1 MQESI
6 TYVHESDRR
15 SPVLL
20 RMLRRSDKREML
32 FGTAGLSTHGKELKD
47 FLSFITLVNG
57 IEDYFPNQRAVANGM
72 DCLAAQIV
80 AHFKEGA
87 GGIYL
92 TLSTRSAEDSDFS
105 YHVFEKNKVIHLEAE
120 VAGAVVNFLP
130 DGFADLSNEKEPRI
144 VSFLYT
150 KKDGVTHRRLIRVT
164 DDSDAYL
171 EGFDLDDADSFKRFS
186 KRNMSQLRTI
196 VLEDY
201 DNPTYAAPN
210 LDL

>member
-15 SPVLL
+15 SPVLV
-20 RMLRRSDKREML
+20 RMLRHSD
-32 FGTAGLSTHGKELKD
+32 GGLSAHGKELKD
-47 FLSFITLVNG
+47 FLSGITLVNG
-57 IEDYFPNQRAVANGM
+57 LSVNQRAVANGM

-80 AHFKEGA
+80 AHFKGVTNNA

-92 TLSTRSAEDSDFS
+92 TLPTMSAEGADFS
-105 YHVFEKNKVIHLEAE
+105 YRVFEQNKVIYLEVEGREVVGDGRPHL
-120 VAGAVVNFLP
+120 VNLLP
-130 DGFADLSNEKEPRI
+130 DSFHFFKKEPRI

-186 KRNMSQLRTI
+186 KSKTSQLRTI
-196 VLEDY
+196 VLEDEDNAAY
-201 DNPTYAAPN
+201 DALNR
-210 LDL
+210 DL

>member
-32 FGTAGLSTHGKELKD
+32 FGTAGLSTHGKELRD
-47 FLSFITLVNG
+47 FLSFITLVNRRVDFVDG
-57 IEDYFPNQRAVANGM
+57 QCAVANGM

-80 AHFKEGA
+80 ARFKEGA

-105 YHVFEKNKVIHLEAE
+105 YHVFEKNKVIYLEAE

-130 DGFADLSNEKEPRI
+130 NGFADLSNEKEPRI

-201 DNPTYAAPN
+201 DNPDDFA
-210 LDL
+210 LRIG

>member
-1 MQESI
+1 MQEPI

-57 IEDYFPNQRAVANGM
+57 LSANQCAVANGM

-130 DGFADLSNEKEPRI
+130 DSFADFGNEKEPRI

>member
-32 FGTAGLSTHGKELKD
+32 FGTAGLSTHGKELRD

-80 AHFKEGA
+80 ARFKEGA

-105 YHVFEKNKVIHLEAE
+105 YHVFEKNKVIYLEAE

-201 DNPTYAAPN
+201 DNPDDFA
-210 LDL
+210 LRIG

>member
-130 DGFADLSNEKEPRI
+130 DSFADFGNEKEPRI

-150 KKDGVTHRRLIRVT
+150 KKNGMPHRRLVRVT
-164 DDSDAYL
+164 DDSDNYL

-196 VLEDY
+196 VLEDW
-201 DNPTYAAPN
+201 PIWKKP
-210 LDL
+210 LP

>member
-105 YHVFEKNKVIHLEAE
+105 YHVFEKNKVIYLEAE

-171 EGFDLDDADSFKRFS
+171 EGFDLDDDDSFKRFS

-196 VLEDY
+196 VLED
-201 DNPTYAAPN
+201 DDDSSSNPC
-210 LDL
+210 

>member
-57 IEDYFPNQRAVANGM
+57 LSANQCAVANGM

-130 DGFADLSNEKEPRI
+130 DSFADFGNEKEPRI

-150 KKDGVTHRRLIRVT
+150 KKNGMPHRRLVRVT
-164 DDSDAYL
+164 DDSDNYL

>member
-20 RMLRRSDKREML
+20 RMLRRSPLADVVA
-32 FGTAGLSTHGKELKD
+32 AGLSTHGKELRD

-57 IEDYFPNQRAVANGM
+57 LSANQCAVANGM

-92 TLSTRSAEDSDFS
+92 TLSTRSAEDSDFC

-130 DGFADLSNEKEPRI
+130 NGFADLSNEKEPRI

>member
-1 MQESI
+1 MTNSV

-15 SPVLL
+15 SPVLI
-20 RMLRRSDKREML
+20 RMLRHSD
-32 FGTAGLSTHGKELKD
+32 GGLSGHGKELKD
-47 FLSFITLVNG
+47 FLSGITLVNG
-57 IEDYFPNQRAVANGM
+57 LSANQCAVANGM

-105 YHVFEKNKVIHLEAE
+105 YHVFEKNKVIYLEAE

-130 DGFADLSNEKEPRI
+130 DGFADFGNEKEPRI

-150 KKDGVTHRRLIRVT
+150 KKNGMPHRRLVRVT
-164 DDSDAYL
+164 DDSDNYL

-186 KRNMSQLRTI
+186 KRNMSQLKTI
-196 VLEDY
+196 VLED
-201 DNPTYAAPN
+201 DDDSSSNPC
-210 LDL
+210 

>member
-32 FGTAGLSTHGKELKD
+32 FGTAGLSTHGKELRD

-57 IEDYFPNQRAVANGM
+57 RVDFVDGQCAVANGM

-80 AHFKEGA
+80 ARFKEGA

-105 YHVFEKNKVIHLEAE
+105 YHVFEKNKVIYLEAE

-196 VLEDY
+196 VLED
-201 DNPTYAAPN
+201 DDDSSSNPC
-210 LDL
+210 